1 MTGSTSLEEQVAFL
15 AKSMEI
21 LAASVKE
28 KDEQI
33 AFMMNKI
40 ATLTRK
46 GSTTSEQ
53 NLNPNLHEEENSTK
67 AVIESQPKSN
77 EMVTPNQLKELIK
90 EAIKDQVESVIQPF
104 YTYTKPYSQRI
115 DHLRMPVSYQPP
127 MFQQFDGKGNPA
139 NILPTL

>member
-1 MTGSTSLEEQVAFL
+1 MMTGSTSLEEQVALL

-21 LAASVKE
+21 LTASVKK

-40 ATLTRK
+40 ARLTEK
-46 GSTTSEQ
+46 GSTTLEQ
-53 NLNPNLHEEENSTK
+53 NLNPNLHEKEENSTK

-90 EAIKDQVESVIQPF
+90 KAIKDQVESIIQPS
-104 YTYTKPYSQRI
+104 YTYAKSYSQRI
-115 DHLRMPVSYQPP
+115 DHLKMPASYQ
-127 MFQQFDGKGNPA
+127 
-139 NILPTL
+139 LPKF